1 VKKALIP
8 AVGAALAALVAVAVL
23 YERKTPGGNQASA
36 CAGTGP
42 VLAQMKPLAK
52 GEVAAVQVPKTSQSI
67 PNLAFKAPD
76 GQPTSLASLQGK
88 TLLVNLWATWC
99 VPCRKEMPALDR
111 LQQQLGGPD
120 FQVVA
125 INIDQRN
132 LDRPQRFLD
141 EIGVKALTNYAD
153 PEAKVFQD
161 LQKIGRA
168 LGMPTTLIV
177 DAKGCELAHLAG
189 PAEWDSPDAVAL
201 IKAAMGQ
208 K

>member
-1 VKKALIP
+1 MKKALVI
-8 AVGAALAALVAVAVL
+8 AFGAALAAALAFAVL
-23 YERKTPGGNQASA
+23 YGTKGPGGNQAQA
-36 CAGTGP
+36 CAGTEK
-42 VLAQMKPLAK
+42 VLAAMKPFAK
-52 GEVAAVQVPKTSQSI
+52 GEVAAVQVPKASQMI
-67 PNLAFKAPD
+67 PDLAFTGPD
-76 GQPTSLASLQGK
+76 GQATSIAALRGK

-111 LQQQLGGPD
+111 LQQQMGGAD
-120 FQVVA
+120 FAVVA

-132 LDRPQRFLD
+132 LDRPKRFLD
-141 EIGVKALTNYAD
+141 EIGVKALAYYAD
-153 PEAKVFQD
+153 PAAKSFQD

-189 PAEWDSPDAVAL
+189 PAEWDSPDALAL
-201 IKAAMGQ
+201 IKAAMA

>member
-1 VKKALIP
+1 MKKALIP
-8 AVGAALAALVAVAVL
+8 ALGAALAAILIVAVL
-23 YERKTPGGNQASA
+23 YGTKGPGGNQASA
-36 CAGTGP
+36 CQGTEKL
-42 VLAQMKPLAK
+42 LASMKPLAK
-52 GEVAAVQVPKTSQSI
+52 GEVAAVQVPKASHMI

-76 GQPTSLASLQGK
+76 GQATSLKALEGK

-111 LQQQLGGPD
+111 LQQQMGGKD
-120 FQVVA
+120 FEVVA

-132 LDRPQRFLD
+132 LDRPKRFLD
-141 EIGVKALTNYAD
+141 EIGVKALAYYAD
-153 PEAKVFQD
+153 PDAKVFQD

-177 DAKGCELAHLAG
+177 DPNGCELAHLAG

-201 IKAAMGQ
+201 IKAAMG

>member
-1 VKKALIP
+1 MKKALIP
-8 AVGAALAALVAVAVL
+8 ALGAALAAILIVAVL
-23 YERKTPGGNQASA
+23 YGTKGPGGNQASA
-36 CAGTGP
+36 CQGTEKL
-42 VLAQMKPLAK
+42 LASMKPLAK
-52 GEVAAVQVPKTSQSI
+52 GEVAAVQVPKASQMI
-67 PNLAFKAPD
+67 PNLAIKAPD
-76 GQPTSLASLQGK
+76 GQASSLEALRGK

-111 LQQQLGGPD
+111 LQQQMGGKD
-120 FQVVA
+120 FEVVA

-132 LDRPQRFLD
+132 LDRPKRFLD
-141 EIGVKALTNYAD
+141 EIGVKALAYYAD
-153 PEAKVFQD
+153 PDAKVFQD

-177 DAKGCELAHLAG
+177 DPKGCELAHLAG

-201 IKAAMGQ
+201 IKAAMG

>member
-1 VKKALIP
+1 MKKALVI
-8 AVGAALAALVAVAVL
+8 ALGAAFAAILAVAVL
-23 YERKTPGGNQASA
+23 YGTKGPGGNQASA
-36 CAGTGP
+36 CQGTEKL
-42 VLAQMKPLAK
+42 LASMKPLAK
-52 GEVAAVQVPKTSQSI
+52 GEVAAVQVPKAAQMI

-76 GQPTSLASLQGK
+76 GRPSSLEALRGK

-111 LQQQLGGPD
+111 LQQQMGGTD
-120 FQVVA
+120 FEVVA

-132 LDRPQRFLD
+132 LDRPKRFLD
-141 EIGVKALTNYAD
+141 EIGVKALAYYAD
-153 PEAKVFQD
+153 PDAKVFQD

-177 DAKGCELAHLAG
+177 DPNGCELAHLAG

-201 IKAAMGQ
+201 IKAAMG